1 MHGKGFTS
9 LVRSASFRTDVKEV
23 VARFAGETNRLP
35 LIPLLA
41 GFDEVVHPLDTG
53 LGPSVLELPL
63 LSLGAHI
70 AVARFQLLFLAVQ
83 DQRGLPLERRAD
95 HGDRHAHRA
104 DRRPRCTVSSTIR
117 TFSKP
122 GTFEGYSPRFLRTT
136 PGAISRLSPTA
147 WAVSSMGHRTMLLI
161 VRHATGQDKHR
172 RDEPGHGRAPL
183 ASDGNVS
190 VTWACHQVGF
200 PPHSCQGSVGEA

>member
-104 DRRPRCTVSSTIR
+104 DRRPRLHRVLHNPDFLEARHVRGIFTEVLTHH
-117 TFSKP
+117 P
-122 GTFEGYSPRFLRTT
+122 GSDFAAF
-136 PGAISRLSPTA
+136 ADRLGGELYGPQDYA
-147 WAVSSMGHRTMLLI
+147 ADREA
-161 VRHATGQDKHR
+161 RNRTGQ
-172 RDEPGHGRAPL
+172 
-183 ASDGNVS
+183 ASS
-190 VTWACHQVGF
+190 R
-200 PPHSCQGSVGEA
+200 